1 MSKEATPLPIS
12 EMDKAQRAATK
23 DYCTN
28 TEFKCLL
35 DGGDP
40 KATIYNLRAM
50 AFSCGFEKGA
60 EYSKSKAIE
69 DFILQLRK
77 WCEKSPGLSDEIK
90 FIGALDLLEYA
101 EELKLK
107 ICNEVK

>member
-69 DFILQLRK
+69 D
-77 WCEKSPGLSDEIK
+77 
-90 FIGALDLLEYA
+90 ALDEVLQKAKEVCLKEKYLGKSHILTFSDLYDIIK
-101 EELKLK
+101 ELKLK
-107 ICNEVK
+107 I